1 MAQKEKKK
9 MNTLTHGAWQVAKV
23 FGIPI
28 RIHYTWLIVF
38 GLLTWTLSTY
48 YFPTVAPQL
57 PVSSYW
63 IKGIIAAL
71 MLFLSV
77 AIHELSHSLVAMKY
91 KLEIDS
97 ITLFIFG
104 GVAQMKGEPPTPKAE
119 FRIAI
124 AGPLASFILAGVFF
138 IIKVNTEDVGFKSL
152 FSYVS
157 NINLILAIF
166 NLIPGFPMDGGRVLR
181 AFIWSRK
188 NDYLYATQK
197 ASKWGQRIA
206 ILFMIFGIFSL
217 LLGIPTGFWLI
228 LIGWFLYSAAYGS
241 YQQSTLQAL
250 LENLKIKD
258 IMVKDL
264 VTVSPEINIEKL
276 INEYF
281 LRYGYTSF
289 PVLSEGKYLGIIT
302 LRDIKNIPEKDRA
315 QREVSE
321 FYSRHKKEWE
331 VNPEDYVFN
340 ALEKMIKNDVGRL
353 IILKDGKLIGMITRN
368 GIAKYL
374 EVKSALTKI
383 EGEQNEKF

>member
-1 MAQKEKKK
+1 MVQEEKDK
-9 MNTLTHGAWQVAKV
+9 MNGLSHGAWQIAKV

-124 AGPLASFILAGVFF
+124 AGPLASFFLAGVFF
-138 IIKVNTEDVGFKSL
+138 ILTVNTEDIGFKSL

-206 ILFMIFGIFSL
+206 ILFMVFGIFSL
-217 LLGIPTGFWLI
+217 LFGIPTGFWLI

-264 VTVSPEINIEKL
+264 VTVSPEMNIEKL

-281 LRYGYTSF
+281 LKYGYTGF

-353 IILKDGKLIGMITRN
+353 IILKDGMLIGMITRN

-374 EVKSALTKI
+374 EVKSVLTKI

>member
-1 MAQKEKKK
+1 
-9 MNTLTHGAWQVAKV
+9 MNNLTHGAWQIAKV

-48 YFPTVAPQL
+48 YFPTVATQL

-124 AGPLASFILAGVFF
+124 AGPLASLFLAGVFF
-138 IIKVNTEDVGFKSL
+138 IIKVNTEDIGFKSL

-188 NDYLYATQK
+188 NDYLYAIQK
-197 ASKWGQRIA
+197 ASK
-206 ILFMIFGIFSL
+206 
-217 LLGIPTGFWLI
+217 
-228 LIGWFLYSAAYGS
+228 
-241 YQQSTLQAL
+241 
-250 LENLKIKD
+250 
-258 IMVKDL
+258 
-264 VTVSPEINIEKL
+264 
-276 INEYF
+276 
-281 LRYGYTSF
+281 
-289 PVLSEGKYLGIIT
+289 
-302 LRDIKNIPEKDRA
+302 
-315 QREVSE
+315 
-321 FYSRHKKEWE
+321 
-331 VNPEDYVFN
+331 
-340 ALEKMIKNDVGRL
+340 
-353 IILKDGKLIGMITRN
+353 
-368 GIAKYL
+368 
-374 EVKSALTKI
+374 
-383 EGEQNEKF
+383 